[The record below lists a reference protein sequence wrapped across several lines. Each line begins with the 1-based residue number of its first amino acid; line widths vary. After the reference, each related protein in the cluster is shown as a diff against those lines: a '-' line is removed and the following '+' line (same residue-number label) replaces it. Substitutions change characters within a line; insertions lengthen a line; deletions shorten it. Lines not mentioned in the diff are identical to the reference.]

1 MRDLPYVVVTLEWA
15 KDELEYE
22 WNLGFWQRLPGDECV
37 GKLWALAKFLNEG
50 AAGLIQYAVIPLLIP
65 ERQTDPDATTGQQ
78 R

>member
-37 GKLWALAKFLNEG
+37 GKLWALRVMPEL
-50 AAGLIQYAVIPLLIP
+50 GLDNMLLLFIC
-65 ERQTDPDATTGQQ
+65 RTALQI